1 MNFCLVECVYGW
13 KRFVVFF
20 PALSFFGIATV
31 KQERAK
37 SVPGRQTHVC
47 EGSEEEQRGWAMERE
62 GESETD
68 TTRLKTSAGAMEL
81 VGRVN

>member
-1 MNFCLVECVYGW
+1 M
-13 KRFVVFF
+13 
-20 PALSFFGIATV
+20 
-31 KQERAK
+31 
-37 SVPGRQTHVC
+37 C